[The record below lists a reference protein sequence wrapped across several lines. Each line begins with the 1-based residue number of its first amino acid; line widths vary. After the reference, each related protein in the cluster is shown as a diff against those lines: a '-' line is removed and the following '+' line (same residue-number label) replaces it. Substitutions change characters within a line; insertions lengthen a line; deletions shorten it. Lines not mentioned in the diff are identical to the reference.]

1 MGLGRPCVLL
11 ALSVA
16 SARVSDHAF
25 VSTPRSANRT
35 GGSPASG
42 SPTRISVPYAHRGMR
57 RRSVRRRFT
66 SPYFS

>member
-16 SARVSDHAF
+16 SARVSDHVP

-35 GGSPASG
+35 CGFPASG
-42 SPTRISVPYAHRGMR
+42 SPTRFVVPYAHRGMR
-57 RRSVRRRFT
+57 RIARRRFT